1 MRKKTALAEL
11 DEFFEK
17 IITVVLRFY
26 TSSFA
31 IIGAIILVVIYLI
44 HSDFMQQDIKESI
57 RDIMTCLSFIIY
69 FMVQKSV
76 SRYSLA
82 IQIKLD
88 ELVASHEKASN
99 DIVSVEQKTE
109 HELEEIAGR
118 YREQQQK
125 EGPETKTSDNLYD
138 R

>member
-1 MRKKTALAEL
+1 MRRKSAFAQL
-11 DEFFEK
+11 DEYFEK

-31 IIGAIILVVIYLI
+31 IIGAIILVIIYLI
-44 HSDFMQQDIKESI
+44 HADFMQQNVKETI
-57 RDIMTCLSFIIY
+57 RDIMTCTSFIIY

-99 DIVSVEQKTE
+99 EIVSVEQKTE
-109 HELEEIAGR
+109 QELEEIARR
-118 YREQQQK
+118 YREQQKQNI
-125 EGPETKTSDNLYD
+125 ETGAC
-138 R
+138 

>member
-1 MRKKTALAEL
+1 MQKKSAFAQW

-17 IITVVLRFY
+17 IVTVVIRFI
-26 TSSFA
+26 TSSIA
-31 IIGAIILVVIYLI
+31 IIGALILVIAYLI
-44 HSDFMQQDIKESI
+44 QVDFAQQSVKETI
-57 RDIMTCLSFIIY
+57 RDIMTCTSFIVY

-99 DIVSVEQKTE
+99 DIVSVEQKTVN
-109 HELEEIAGR
+109 ELEEIAR
-118 YREQQQK
+118 EYREQKQTEIEK
-125 EGPETKTSDNLYD
+125 
-138 R
+138 

>member
-1 MRKKTALAEL
+1 MQKKSGFAQL

-17 IITVVLRFY
+17 IITVVIRFI

-31 IIGAIILVVIYLI
+31 IIGALILVIIYLLQV
-44 HSDFMQQDIKESI
+44 DFAQQTVKETV
-57 RDIMTCLSFIIY
+57 RDIITCTSFVVY

-99 DIVSVEQKTE
+99 DIVSVEHKTE
-109 HELEEIAGR
+109 QELEEIAR
-118 YREQQQK
+118 QYRQQK
-125 EGPETKTSDNLYD
+125 ETDGREVSP
-138 R
+138 

>member
-1 MRKKTALAEL
+1 MRKKSAFAQL
-11 DEFFEK
+11 DEYFEK

-31 IIGAIILVVIYLI
+31 IIGAIVLVIIYLI
-44 HSDFMQQDIKESI
+44 HADFMQQNVKETI
-57 RDIMTCLSFIIY
+57 RDIMTCTSFIIY

-99 DIVSVEQKTE
+99 EIVSVEQKTE
-109 HELEEIAGR
+109 QELEEIARR
-118 YREQQQK
+118 YREQQKQNI
-125 EGPETKTSDNLYD
+125 ETGLADNAQ
-138 R
+138 